1 MHGNHPPQIS
11 FFEAMGVWAW
21 IMVPLAL
28 ITLYFIIKRT
38 IDVLHDREK
47 TVSECYRELHTVL
60 FWGSLTAVFGLL
72 GQIMGLWNA
81 IFTIIRATDI
91 NPQIVMKGF
100 RISFYPTIFGLITLV
115 VAAIAWYGLTIVLRK
130 RKGADA

>member
-1 MHGNHPPQIS
+1 MHANHPPQIS
-11 FFEAMGVWAW
+11 FFEAMGVWTW

-38 IDVLHDREK
+38 VDVLHDSGK
-47 TVSECYRELHTVL
+47 MVSELYRELHTIL

-81 IFTIIRATDI
+81 IFTIIRAADI
-91 NPQIVMKGF
+91 NPQIVMMGF

-115 VAAIAWYGLTIVLRK
+115 IAAIAWYILTVVLRR